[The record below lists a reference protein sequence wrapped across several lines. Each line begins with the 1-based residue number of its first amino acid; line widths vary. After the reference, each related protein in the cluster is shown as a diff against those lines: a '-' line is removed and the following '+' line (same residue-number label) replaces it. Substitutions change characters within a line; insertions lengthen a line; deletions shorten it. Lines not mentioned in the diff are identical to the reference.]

1 MTDVSRARSIE
12 ARDQMI
18 DLSFA
23 IGAMINVQISK
34 WAGVDIEPIDEF
46 EHRVRRRLNLPG
58 RKPVSQCFVVELFH
72 QAEPIRARQRVYRIE
87 DLAHGHCQPNIA
99 AS

>member
-18 DLSFA
+18 DLIFT
-23 IGAMINVQISK
+23 IRAMINSRISK
-34 WAGVDIEPIDEF
+34 RSGVDIEPIDEF

-58 RKPVSQCFVVELFH
+58 RKPVSQCFIVELFDET
-72 QAEPIRARQRVYRIE
+72 EPIRARKRLYRLE
-87 DLAHGHCQPNIA
+87 DLAEGHC
-99 AS
+99 